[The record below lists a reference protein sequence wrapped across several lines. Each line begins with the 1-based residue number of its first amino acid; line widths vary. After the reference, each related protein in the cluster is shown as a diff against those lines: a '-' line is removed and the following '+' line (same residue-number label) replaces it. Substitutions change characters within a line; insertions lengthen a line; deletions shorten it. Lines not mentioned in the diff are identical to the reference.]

1 MPLGSSSAAPVMRPG
16 PNCFTREFSVML
28 LSRLTI
34 AILQKRT
41 TARAKEGV
49 ENGGSEP
56 ARAGF
61 LEPFGPSATGGGGA
75 SEGLKVYQRPARVPL
90 GRHSPPFLLL
100 LTRPPRATD

>member
-61 LEPFGPSATGGGGA
+61 LEPFAPSAIGGGGG
-75 SEGLKVYQRPARVPL
+75 SEGLKRYRRQARVPRV
-90 GRHSPPFLLL
+90 GRPHPLVLL
-100 LTRPPRATD
+100 LT